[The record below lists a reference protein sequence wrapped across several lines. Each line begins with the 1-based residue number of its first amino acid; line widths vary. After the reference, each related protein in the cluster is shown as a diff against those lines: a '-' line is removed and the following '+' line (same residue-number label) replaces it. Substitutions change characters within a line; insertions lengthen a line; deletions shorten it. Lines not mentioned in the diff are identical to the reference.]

1 MYYSKGKS
9 NYAKTDKRRKEVVKN
24 LQSIVDRCP
33 SPKKIGFYT
42 IGDRHIYLYD
52 LRREDKIFKAL
63 DSGTAF
69 DFCMAVE
76 NLDALFEES
85 ITFPSV
91 VASTAG

>member
-1 MYYSKGKS
+1 MPKL
-9 NYAKTDKRRKEVVKN
+9 TKEEKKWLKD

-52 LRREDKIFKAL
+52 LRREDEIFKAL